1 MKFCVIRVFTSFF
14 FIVDGIMDDWVV
26 RWLRIDCGLR
36 EKREVIWLGRV
47 SVIRVFTFFFIWVR
61 MVLFILS
68 TYLLVLEDVFIWF

>member
-1 MKFCVIRVFTSFF
+1 M
-14 FIVDGIMDDWVV
+14 VDGIMDDWVV
-26 RWLRIDCGLR
+26 RWLRIDCGLL
-36 EKREVIWLGRV
+36 EKWEVIWLGRV